1 MFFLPSLKKS
11 GHLELIHMTV
21 GIVGSRQIENQDDYP
36 SQGWDIFAPNLT
48 IYGFDADS
56 EACDLA
62 NADIENR
69 QVNWT
74 EKHVPLALS
83 KVEEKATLYVTKF
96 PGCSSLY
103 PPSTNYINR
112 FVRYS
117 ESLKISSLIDV
128 QTTTLES
135 FLETET
141 GKQIDFLQLDVQG
154 AELDVLAG
162 ASKFLDNSVLGI
174 VTEVEFTEMYV
185 SQPLF
190 GDIDVYLRNKGFTLF
205 DFGEMRRDYR
215 REVPILS
222 TKHPGQLIWT
232 DAFYFRDLL
241 RCDLN
246 SHLKTP
252 EKLLKLAC
260 IADIMEFSDYALEI
274 LEYLTLNYGSE
285 PQYNFAKNIIDSLAL
300 IPELVAQGLESLPI
314 VARMRDLLSGDDIK
328 WESLKAPATQDNKNS
343 YHVKWQESFKFKGKS
358 LYYNRIGFN
367 NASERAIEIPIAFN
381 FLATLRNKN
390 KILEVGN
397 TLSHYENALSECIGV
412 RPRLIVDKFE
422 IDLGIDNVDLMDIS
436 SEEKYDAIISVS
448 TVEHIGQGVEPSG
461 AYGEQ
466 IDVRDREAPLKA
478 IAKIY
483 ELLNKGGKALITVPF
498 GKLTDFGWYIQFNQ
512 EYLDLLVNQYKVP
525 QKAISKTFLRR
536 MGMEL
541 NNSNPRQI
549 WVEVEESV
557 LSDVEYN
564 WPWPCANAIAI
575 IELTKLE
582 ESFCLN
588 QNLSPIALH
597 YNTPTDPQQI
607 VSLELVEDSFLKVL
621 AGLREINLIFYPDC
635 SKSEDA
641 LCSDISMIVRSLL
654 SHPDRCYMTL
664 LIDHSNISEEEAN
677 LILSSVTM
685 NILMQEDVD
694 VSDESEIYLIS
705 NLTNTQCAALSP
717 RIQAQVILKEE
728 KSRNMNQEKM
738 TNIPLC
744 LINSFINQRAVQ
756 LETGAWELK

>member
-11 GHLELIHMTV
+11 GHLELVHMTLC
-21 GIVGSRQIENQDDYP
+21 IVGSRKIENQDDLA
-36 SQGWDIFAPNLT
+36 SQDWDIFAPNLT

-56 EACDLA
+56 EACNQA

-74 EKHVPLALS
+74 EKHIPLALS
-83 KVEEKATLYVTKF
+83 KVEKRATLYVTKF

-103 PPSTNYINR
+103 SPNENYINR
-112 FVRYS
+112 FIRYS
-117 ESLKISSLIDV
+117 ESLKLSSLRDV
-128 QTTTLES
+128 DTTTLEK
-135 FLETET
+135 FFETET

-154 AELDVLAG
+154 AELDVLEG
-162 ASKFLDNSVLGI
+162 ASKFLEDSVLGI
-174 VTEVEFTEMYV
+174 VTEVEFSEMYV

-190 GDIDVYLRNKGFTLF
+190 GDLDVYLRNKGFTLF
-205 DFGEMRRDYR
+205 DLGRMRRDHR
-215 REVPILS
+215 REVPIIS
-222 TKHPGQLIWT
+222 KNHPGQLIWT

-241 RCDLN
+241 RFDFN
-246 SHLKTP
+246 THLKTP

-260 IADIMEFSDYALEI
+260 IADIMEFYDYALEI

-285 PQYNFAKNIIDSLAL
+285 PQYNFAENIIESLAL
-300 IPELVAQGLESLPI
+300 IPELVEEGLESLPI

-512 EYLDLLVNQYKVP
+512 EYLALLVNQYKVP
-525 QKAISKTFLRR
+525 EKGLSKTFLRR

-582 ESFCLN
+582 DKFCLN
-588 QNLSPIALH
+588 HELSPIALNYH
-597 YNTPTDPQQI
+597 TPTERQPTLG
-607 VSLELVEDSFLKVL
+607 LELIEDGFMKVF
-621 AGLREINLIFYPDC
+621 AGLREINLIFYPDW
-635 SKSEDA
+635 SQSEEA
-641 LCSDISMIVRSLL
+641 IFSDILMIVRSLWF
-654 SHPDRCYMTL
+654 HPDRYYMTL
-664 LIDHSNISEEEAN
+664 LIDHSNISEEDAN

-685 NILMQEDVD
+685 SILMQEDLD
-694 VSDESEIYLIS
+694 VSEESEIYLIS

-717 RIQAQVILKEE
+717 RIQSQVILKDE
-728 KSRNMNQEKM
+728 KSRDTNKGKM
-738 TNIPLC
+738 TNIQLC